1 MLLNPQLKPFIDRLQ
16 SEKAAFIQQI
26 ESLTAEERGQFP
38 ESGWNMLQVME
49 HVITSEQGTFGYL
62 EKKTQAP
69 YSEIPLTDETMQQN
83 GEKLKDALLSDNR
96 WKAPQVLPDPTG
108 AQSFENMS
116 TYWDN
121 LRSQYFKFLE
131 DLDEQYY
138 KRQVF
143 KHPFSGRL
151 NLFQTLEFQIN
162 HIVHHGYQ
170 IDRIKAEISD

>member
-1 MLLNPQLKPFIDRLQ
+1 MNPELSSLIDRLQ
-16 SEKAAFIQQI
+16 AEKAAFVQHI
-26 ESLTAEERGQFP
+26 ESHSPEERAAHP

-69 YSEIPLTDETMQQN
+69 HEELPLTDEAMSEN
-83 GEKLKDALLSDNR
+83 GDKLKKALLSDSR

-121 LRSQYFKFLE
+121 LRNQYFKFLNE
-131 DLDEQYY
+131 LDEHYY
-138 KRQVF
+138 DRQVF

-151 NLFQTLEFQIN
+151 NLYQTLEFQIN

-170 IDRIKAEISD
+170 IERLKTSISG